1 MVWEM
6 LLTSTVLAIVPLSGE
21 LLMERARRATMCKVA
36 RTLHAGG
43 LVVHKR
49 RSGDVMV
56 IHVPDLELAGSG
68 SGNDQIVP

>member
-1 MVWEM
+1 MVWQM
-6 LLTSTVLAIVPLSGE
+6 LLASTVLAIVPLSGD
-21 LLMERARRATMCKVA
+21 LLIERARRATMCKVA

-56 IHVPDLELAGSG
+56 IHVPDPEPAGSR

>member
-1 MVWEM
+1 MVWEL
-6 LLTSTVLAIVPLSGE
+6 LLTSTVLAIVPVSGE
-21 LLMERARRATMCKVA
+21 LLIERARRATMCKVA

-49 RSGDVMV
+49 RSDVMV
-56 IHVPDLELAGSG
+56 IHVPDLELTGSG

>member
-1 MVWEM
+1 M
-6 LLTSTVLAIVPLSGE
+6 LLTSAVLAVVPLSGE
-21 LLMERARRATMCKVA
+21 LLMERAKRTTMCRVA

>member
-6 LLTSTVLAIVPLSGE
+6 LLTSTVLATVSLSGE
-21 LLMERARRATMCKVA
+21 LLIERARRVTMCKVA

-43 LVVHKR
+43 LVVYKK

-68 SGNDQIVP
+68 SGNDQLVP